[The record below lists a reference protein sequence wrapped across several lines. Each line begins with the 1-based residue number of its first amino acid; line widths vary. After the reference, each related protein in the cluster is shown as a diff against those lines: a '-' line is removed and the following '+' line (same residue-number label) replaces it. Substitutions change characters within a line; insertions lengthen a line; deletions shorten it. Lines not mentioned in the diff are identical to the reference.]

1 MFLLDED
8 RLDAI
13 LERSRRA
20 VEQVG
25 GEELKAAV
33 KAAGFEYFEDTENYR
48 GLPVTV
54 AVICKFDNGS
64 RIPNV
69 KRVFNDAAA
78 RLNLPYSSGACL
90 TEN

>member
-8 RLDAI
+8 KLDDRLARGDRTDLVQA
-13 LERSRRA
+13 
-20 VEQVG
+20 
-25 GEELKAAV
+25 GELLKAAV
-33 KAAGFEYFEDTENYR
+33 KAAGFEYFEDTTNYR
-48 GLPVTV
+48 GLPTTV
-54 AVICKFDNGS
+54 AVICKFDNRS

-69 KRVFNDAAA
+69 KRMFNDAAA